1 MIELELNQRFK
12 FVLRNTQESDESNE
26 FSYKEMCIK
35 LGNNPRLIDKVI
47 PKNFNV
53 GCRRPTPGNGFL
65 ECLVGEKTTCYTENI
80 GGITANGFLTA
91 DGTEVEVD
99 VIICATGFDTSFRPQ
114 FPIIGLDGI
123 EIAEKWK
130 GLPRSYAAVGVPKVP
145 NYFMY
150 SGPYGPVAQGSVLPL
165 LTLGTKHFMQVIK
178 KMRKEHIRRLS
189 PKEGPTQDFGE
200 HADVYLKRT
209 AWVDPCSSWFKQG
222 TTDGPLVMWPGS
234 RLAFFDVMAEPK
246 YEDYEIEYVSGNRWG
261 YLGNGFTTD
270 EFDGGDVTFYLNAD
284 YLEDHLGQV
293 KNVGEKPTD
302 EIAAEVAVPAATVND
317 EAPETTFKEPEPV
330 ATETIP
336 NGETR
341 EIVAGTSDVTAPS
354 FNNDTVASTE
364 ERVSETPIS
373 TSLFLSN
380 DAKDIPLI
388 FKDATAVVTTAL

>member
-35 LGNNPRLIDKVI
+35 LSNNPRLIDKII

-80 GGITANGFLTA
+80 GGITPNGFLTA
-91 DGTEVEVD
+91 DGSEVEVD

-130 GLPRSYAAVGVPKVP
+130 ELPRSYAAVGVPKVP

-189 PKEGPTQDFGE
+189 PKEGPTRDFGE

-209 AWVDPCSSWFKQG
+209 AWDDPCSSWFKQG
-222 TTDGPLVMWPGS
+222 TTNGPLVMWPGS

-284 YLEDHLGQV
+284 YLENHLGQM
-293 KNVGEKPTD
+293 KNVGEKIT
-302 EIAAEVAVPAATVND
+302 EESVAEVAVPAATVNA
-317 EAPETTFKEPEPV
+317 E
-330 ATETIP
+330 ATETTSKEPGQVTTETIL
-336 NGETR
+336 NGATR
-341 EIVAGTSDVTAPS
+341 EIVAETSDVAAS
-354 FNNDTVASTE
+354 AFNNNIVASTE
-364 ERVSETPIS
+364 ERVSETPVS
-373 TSLFLSN
+373 SSLLLGN
-380 DAKDIPLI
+380 DAKDIPVI